1 MRHAESCSDHE
12 DGFSDAAIS
21 DNRDDGASSGASTP
35 RGDTPASALG
45 VFSRWENS
53 RNSPSKQTRDSGDED
68 ERKPPIS
75 KILSSKAE
83 AWMGKKG
90 LWPWKGNERDG
101 IDPRASRFVWP
112 WLHNDQENESEHQK
126 SESQVYEVNQMSNNE
141 ATGSWSSYVNVNS
154 TSSASSGGSTSSSA
168 VNKLDVDSDSLD
180 YEILWEDLTVG
191 EQIGQ
196 G

>member
-1 MRHAESCSDHE
+1 MRHTESHLDHE

-21 DNRDDGASSGASTP
+21 EYRDDGASSGASTP
-35 RGDTPASALG
+35 RGDTPATALG
-45 VFSRWENS
+45 VFSRLE
-53 RNSPSKQTRDSGDED
+53 NSPSKQSRDSGDEG
-68 ERKPPIS
+68 ERKSSIS

-101 IDPRASRFVWP
+101 IDPKASRFVWP
-112 WLHNDQENESEHQK
+112 SLQNDQENELEHQK
-126 SESQVYEVNQMSNNE
+126 SESQVFEINRTSNNE
-141 ATGSWSSYVNVNS
+141 ATESYSSYVSVNS
-154 TSSASSGGSTSSSA
+154 SSSASSGGSTSSST
-168 VNKLDVDSDSLD
+168 VNKLDVDTDSLD
-180 YEILWEDLTVG
+180 YEILWEDMTIG